1 MAVFS
6 QMRAGSPDY
15 LIAPSAP
22 NPKKHA
28 TLFSGD
34 NGRRPAPGA
43 QCLPFAAASPPPKP
57 AASAVVALGSLLR
70 HPSTSKPQL
79 SPAVL
84 PRYPAVTDSRSPSS
98 STVGVGRPPTIGRR
112 RPGGCAFRRPSPQRM
127 PRLSPAA
134 STHRRSR
141 RQPRPSP
148 AAISIS
154 HGHRPPPHTRHG
166 RLHPPRPSPSATAV
180 RHGRLHPPREPPP
193 TDASRRHAHLHP
205 PRPSRRLHPPRP
217 AVVCHGRPFA
227 AAVSPAAS
235 THTLRLPPHV
245 AHPPR
250 PSPHAAAV
258 APGRTFAMAA
268 AAAVS
273 RRPPP
278 HTSRG
283 GRLHPAARRRTSVA
297 GAAFIRPPR
306 PSATAVRHGR
316 LHLPREL
323 CAAHPAWP
331 SPSSRTSLVGA
342 AFIRPPR
349 PPPSTAGAAR
359 RTSSM
364 AVSIRHGQEPDAS
377 SG

>member
-148 AAISIS
+148 AAIF
-154 HGHRPPPHTRHG
+154 H
-166 RLHPPRPSPSATAV
+166 LPRPSPPAA
-180 RHGRLHPPREPPP
+180 HPPWPPP
-193 TDASRRHAHLHP
+193 STA
-205 PRPSRRLHPPRP
+205 
-217 AVVCHGRPFA
+217 AVAVCHG
-227 AAVSPAAS
+227 
-235 THTLRLPPHV
+235 
-245 AHPPR
+245 
-250 PSPHAAAV
+250 
-258 APGRTFAMAA
+258 
-268 AAAVS
+268 
-273 RRPPP
+273 
-278 HTSRG
+278 
-283 GRLHPAARRRTSVA
+283 
-297 GAAFIRPPR
+297 
-306 PSATAVRHGR
+306 
-316 LHLPREL
+316 
-323 CAAHPAWP
+323 
-331 SPSSRTSLVGA
+331 
-342 AFIRPPR
+342 RPPR
-349 PPPSTAGAAR
+349 PPPSTAGAAADGRLAPSRPSPSAAAVPPPPSAAAGCRLPRSAVRGGRLPRRLHPHAAAAAPR
-359 RTSSM
+359 RTSATPVSTRRGRRPRSHICHGRRRGRLPPPAAAHLSRGPPPPRRPPPHICRGGRLHPSATAVRHSCPPRPPPSAAGAVRRTSGM
-364 AVSIRHGQEPDAS
+364 AVSILPHISRGRRLHPSATTASIHRGSCPPHIQHGRLHPPWPGARCQ
-377 SG
+377 